1 MEDLGPEVPRPG
13 KRQNLDLIWQ
23 TGTET
28 LAGTPWSCQDQIQKT
43 YLGVRP
49 PARGARPPVRAAE
62 IGGGGHVG
70 GHVPRRAPSKRKWGL
85 V

>member
-43 YLGVRP
+43 YLGV
-49 PARGARPPVRAAE
+49 
-62 IGGGGHVG
+62 
-70 GHVPRRAPSKRKWGL
+70 
-85 V
+85 